1 MNYIHEI
8 DFKFSELAYASL
20 QKQIDEATQN
30 TVITNGKI
38 SLNNPGCF
46 TCNVGRS
53 LSWKHSIA
61 GKEIN
66 TNFPTFYYIH
76 VRLINKIRSSNQYK
90 LTDLISEQHQKT
102 ALLMNIT
109 PTPVGINFY
118 ELTNIKNIVY
128 SKVLKPD
135 IFYLLD
141 QSVPHRYITTENSVK
156 LFTASSIHRQGF
168 V

>member
-1 MNYIHEI
+1 MNYIRKI
-8 DFKFSELAYASL
+8 DFKFSELARASL
-20 QKQIDEATQN
+20 QEQIDLAMKEN
-30 TVITNGKI
+30 VIINGNI
-38 SLNNPGCF
+38 SLSNPTCF
-46 TCNVGRS
+46 TCNVERS
-53 LSWKHSIA
+53 LLWKYSIA
-61 GKEIN
+61 GEEIN

-76 VRLINKIRSSNQYK
+76 VRLINKIRSNNQYK

-135 IFYLLD
+135 IFYILD